1 MMDTIKMG
9 AKVRWIVGSVYFR
22 SKFPG
27 DILDVNSPEVVPV
40 SYLISL
46 AFFKCNSPTDC
57 AARLETAQ
65 ETLSSSPQQNGNANR
80 AHGQMP
86 LTELTTAHN

>member
-1 MMDTIKMG
+1 MME
-9 AKVRWIVGSVYFR
+9 AKVRWIFGPVYFR

-27 DILDVNSPEVVPV
+27 DILDVNSPEVVLV

-65 ETLSSSPQQNGNANR
+65 ETLSSSPQQNGKCKSCARANALDRTHHR
-80 AHGQMP
+80 AQ
-86 LTELTTAHN
+86 LT

>member
-1 MMDTIKMG
+1 MCFLSKDFMMGPQSSDGHHQDLAVCEREGVLDIWSC
-9 AKVRWIVGSVYFR
+9 VFW

-27 DILDVNSPEVVPV
+27 DILDVNSPEVVSV

-57 AARLETAQ
+57 AARLYTA
-65 ETLSSSPQQNGNANR
+65 
-80 AHGQMP
+80 
-86 LTELTTAHN
+86 